1 LKNYENSFNRME
13 VVLNIKNEELQDLKK
28 MNNDKQATIQNVQ
41 KHLMIKDTLINAMKT
56 KLKSREQKNWE
67 TTQINKLPEERSLIF
82 IKTMEEKTK
91 LMEQISD
98 NLELR
103 GKEKVEKKGGF
114 NMQMPIE
121 NRNTTIEDWDK
132 ITQLPREEINTLQNK
147 LNVTKKK
154 DNGSIQSNPMIP
166 EEVYEDFENFIQL
179 NIEKI
184 DLQNE
189 LNVFENEPHHEMHLE
204 TKINTLR
211 NKLKSFGGITLAIA
225 ENKDEPIEGRSS
237 KIPNIIQSAQE
248 VIECLKIKK
257 NDKDLTDLEEIMNH
271 FFQNTQINTQQ
282 GLFLKKANDE
292 ID

>member
-1 LKNYENSFNRME
+1 
-13 VVLNIKNEELQDLKK
+13 
-28 MNNDKQATIQNVQ
+28 
-41 KHLMIKDTLINAMKT
+41 
-56 KLKSREQKNWE
+56 
-67 TTQINKLPEERSLIF
+67 
-82 IKTMEEKTK
+82 
-91 LMEQISD
+91 
-98 NLELR
+98 
-103 GKEKVEKKGGF
+103 
-114 NMQMPIE
+114 
-121 NRNTTIEDWDK
+121 
-132 ITQLPREEINTLQNK
+132 
-147 LNVTKKK
+147 
-154 DNGSIQSNPMIP
+154 MIP